1 MESSP
6 AVPSERFVGVAR
18 ALSLLIMLLMVVAG
32 VYGATMAARFYSHIG
47 V

>member
-6 AVPSERFVGVAR
+6 AVASQRFLGVAR
-18 ALSLLIMLLMVVAG
+18 ALSLLIMVLMAIAG
-32 VYGATMAARFYSHIG
+32 LYGATMAARFYGHIG

>member
-6 AVPSERFVGVAR
+6 AVPSERLVGVAR
-18 ALSLLIMLLMVVAG
+18 ALSLLILVLMVIAG
-32 VYGATMAARFYSHIG
+32 LYGATMAARFYSHIG